1 MTLISSPM
9 SLNENVSQYCNIHL
23 FLECNLLL
31 QTAISKITFMELRA
45 YDMPSREKD
54 VKTVLQLRVYNV
66 IQFVSNLLKS
76 HYLRIIKM
84 NVCIII

>member
-1 MTLISSPM
+1 
-9 SLNENVSQYCNIHL
+9 
-23 FLECNLLL
+23 
-31 QTAISKITFMELRA
+31 MELRA

-84 NVCIII
+84 NVCIIF